1 MSPTIVYLQAC
12 SLKDEPISSQMQLI
26 SLTHSD
32 SCDSL
37 FVTELLVHT
46 NLYIRSSRR
55 WSSLIG
61 GSRTLKHCVKIHQIT
76 PCFCLVFFFPKYFE
90 TISNNRQILPG
101 HSGCNGIRTFLNS
114 WIITSLLRLRQV
126 EITCPAQDLNLHHTG
141 KGSIQTDILHT

>member
-1 MSPTIVYLQAC
+1 MSPTTVYLQAC

-61 GSRTLKHCVKIHQIT
+61 GFRTLKRVKIHQIT
-76 PCFCLVFFFPKYFE
+76 PWFCLVFFLVM
-90 TISNNRQILPG
+90 T
-101 HSGCNGIRTFLNS
+101 
-114 WIITSLLRLRQV
+114 LLFNFVLQ
-126 EITCPAQDLNLHHTG
+126 
-141 KGSIQTDILHT
+141 